1 VRSMFLTRL
10 AWAVA
15 TVVIVSFGI
24 FVLLDLGGGDVA
36 RTIAGENATQEQV
49 QAVEAELGLDRSLP
63 VRYAEWVV
71 DAVTGDLRSS
81 LVTGESVTGLLG
93 RTLPVTLS
101 LVLVALTFS
110 VVIALAAGLL
120 AASRQGSVLDRVI
133 SAFASA
139 GVAIPSFLLA
149 LVLVRELAV
158 ERSFFPAI
166 GYVPFSESPGD
177 WLYHLVLPALAL
189 SGITVG
195 EMTRHLRSSLID
207 VLHQDY
213 ILTAHAK
220 GMKRSVIL
228 CKHALRNAGIPVVT
242 VLGIRFSQLLGATVI
257 VEFIFVIRGSGA
269 VLVTATQNGDVN
281 VVLGIAVVATV
292 LVVLANLLVDATY
305 GFLNPKLRRS

>member
-1 VRSMFLTRL
+1 MRSMLLTRL
-10 AWAVA
+10 AWALA

-49 QAVEAELGLDRSLP
+49 QAVEVQLGLDRPLP
-63 VRYAEWVV
+63 VRYADWVG

-81 LVTGESVTGLLG
+81 LVTGEPVTEILA

-110 VVIALAAGLL
+110 VVIALGAGLL
-120 AASRQGSVLDRVI
+120 AASRQGSWVDRVI
-133 SAFASA
+133 SAIASA

-149 LVLVRELAV
+149 LVLVREFAV
-158 ERSFFPAI
+158 ERSVFPAL
-166 GYVPFSESPGD
+166 GYVPFTESPSD

-220 GMKRSVIL
+220 GMKRWVIL

-292 LVVLANLLVDATY
+292 LVVFANLLVDATY

>member
-1 VRSMFLTRL
+1 MLLTRL
-10 AWAVA
+10 AWALA

-49 QAVEAELGLDRSLP
+49 QAVEAQLGLDRPLP
-63 VRYAEWVV
+63 VRYAEWVG

-81 LVTGESVTGLLG
+81 LVTGESVTDLLA

-133 SAFASA
+133 SAIASA

-166 GYVPFSESPGD
+166 GYVPFSESPAD

-220 GMKRSVIL
+220 GMKRWVIL

-281 VVLGIAVVATV
+281 VVLGIAVIATV
-292 LVVLANLLVDATY
+292 LVVFANLLVDATY

>member
-1 VRSMFLTRL
+1 MLLSRL

-49 QAVEAELGLDRSLP
+49 QAVEVQLGLDRPLP
-63 VRYAEWVV
+63 VRYADWVG

-81 LVTGESVTGLLG
+81 LVTGEPVTEILA

-101 LVLVALTFS
+101 LVLVALSFS
-110 VVIALAAGLL
+110 VVLALAAGLV
-120 AASRQGSVLDRVI
+120 AANRQGSWLDRVI
-133 SAFASA
+133 SAIASA

-149 LVLVRELAV
+149 LILVRELAV
-158 ERSFFPAI
+158 SRSVFPAL
-166 GYVPFSESPGD
+166 GYVPFTESPGD

-220 GMKRSVIL
+220 GMKRWVIL

-292 LVVLANLLVDATY
+292 LVVFANLLVDATY

>member
-1 VRSMFLTRL
+1 MRSMFLTRL

>member
-1 VRSMFLTRL
+1 MLLTRL

-24 FVLLDLGGGDVA
+24 FVLLGLGGGDVA

-49 QAVEAELGLDRSLP
+49 QAVEVQLGLDRPLP
-63 VRYAEWVV
+63 VRYADWVG

-81 LVTGESVTGLLG
+81 LVTGEPVTEILA

-110 VVIALAAGLL
+110 VVIALGAGLL
-120 AASRQGSVLDRVI
+120 AASRQGSWVDRVI
-133 SAFASA
+133 SAIASA

-149 LVLVRELAV
+149 LVLVREFAV
-158 ERSFFPAI
+158 ERSVFPAL
-166 GYVPFSESPGD
+166 GYVPFTESPSD

-220 GMKRSVIL
+220 GMKRWVIL

-292 LVVLANLLVDATY
+292 LVVFANLLVDATY